1 MHEAYKFKREQL
13 DGMMIVS
20 GKTIQKE
27 LKRSFFVDLDY
38 LKENT
43 YVVIKRPDKKEEN
56 RNQQTL
62 PV

>member
-1 MHEAYKFKREQL
+1 MHVAYKFKREQF

-38 LKENT
+38 LKKNT

-56 RNQQTL
+56 
-62 PV
+62 